1 MLQSSISE
9 KKLVKPLKKIFF
21 WTQFVIIGH
30 AQDGKIFFGRNNKSR
45 LSALRAFFIY
55 ENITCFDWV
64 MNLFLSWV
72 MVSVKK
78 VSFPAKTAVLPS
90 TRKHHGCHFSSI
102 FIYFVL
108 FNVFIFLL
116 GFLSNA
122 HFDIHIANYNK
133 KICSLLQFFF
143 KLRVEDKNT

>member
-1 MLQSSISE
+1 M
-9 KKLVKPLKKIFF
+9 FF
-21 WTQFVIIGH
+21 WTQFVMIGH
-30 AQDGKIFFGRNNKSR
+30 AQDGNFFFFFRNNKSR

-55 ENITCFDWV
+55 QNIIRFDWV

-90 TRKHHGCHFSSI
+90 TPKHHCCHFSSI

-116 GFLSNA
+116 VFLANA

-133 KICSLLQFFF
+133 KIYSLLQFFSNWGW
-143 KLRVEDKNT
+143 KIKTHSS

>member
-1 MLQSSISE
+1 M
-9 KKLVKPLKKIFF
+9 FF
-21 WTQFVIIGH
+21 WTQFVMIGH
-30 AQDGKIFFGRNNKSR
+30 AQGGKFFFGRNNKSR
-45 LSALRAFFIY
+45 LSALRAFSIY
-55 ENITCFDWV
+55 QNIICFDWV

-90 TRKHHGCHFSSI
+90 TPKHHCCHFSSI

-122 HFDIHIANYNK
+122 NFDIHIANYNK
-133 KICSLLQFFF
+133 KLYSLLQFFF
-143 KLRVEDKNT
+143 QIEGGR